1 MFDSHSRDQL
11 RQAYVDAWSKHCSGR
26 PLTPLEAAI
35 ADVVGVHPEYQALLQ
50 SAAGARGFEQP
61 CDASAVN
68 PFLHL
73 GLHLAVR
80 EQLSIDRPPG
90 LANLHRLLAARH
102 GAHGADHA
110 LMEALEE
117 TLLDAQRTGRAPDE
131 AAYVDRVRTRAAAG
145 KAS

>member
-11 RQAYVDAWSKHCSGR
+11 RQAYVDAWSKHCARR

-35 ADVVGVHPEYQALLQ
+35 ADVVGLHPEYQALLQ
-50 SAAGARGFEQP
+50 SAAGARGFQP
-61 CDASAVN
+61 TDPCAVN
-68 PFLHL
+68 PFMHL

-90 LANLHRLLAARH
+90 ICNLHRILAARH
-102 GAHGADHA
+102 GGHGADHV

-117 TLLDAQRTGRAPDE
+117 TLLDAHRSGRAPDE
-131 AAYVDRVRTRAAAG
+131 TVYVERVRTRAAGGNAP
-145 KAS
+145 